1 VTNAD
6 PPTPAQTPLAA
17 SDVLSLLALSFLW
30 GGAYLF
36 MRSAVSSFGPAALIS
51 LRMGI
56 AAAVLLPLLF
66 WRGSVAQLWARP
78 VPMLVLAVP
87 LTAFPFLMLGFAAQ
101 HLTAGMLAVL
111 NATAPLFGGLLAHY
125 VLKEHLGPW
134 RAFGLVLGFAGVAV
148 LAWGGVAFKSTL
160 GLLAVGA
167 VLITSALWAVGANYI
182 KRRLAALD
190 ALVLTVGSLALASLA
205 LAPMAM
211 ATWPSAMPP
220 AKAWAEMAFL
230 GLASSGLG
238 FLLYFRMLRRIGPVR
253 TMSVTFLNPVVAT
266 VSGALYLGEG
276 VTLQTLVGGVVV
288 LAGTAI
294 SLGLW
299 AAPRG
304 QGAKAQ

>member
-1 VTNAD
+1 VSQTVST
-6 PPTPAQTPLAA
+6 PPATPLAA
-17 SDVLSLLALSFLW
+17 SDVLSLLALSILW

-36 MRSAVSSFGPAALIS
+36 MRSAVTAFGPAALIS

-56 AAAVLLPLLF
+56 AALVLLPLLF
-66 WRGSVAQLWARP
+66 WRGAVAQLWARP
-78 VPMLVLAVP
+78 VSMLVLALP

-111 NATAPLFGGLLAHY
+111 NATAPLFGGLLAHF

-134 RAFGLVLGFAGVAV
+134 RAFGLALGFAGVGV
-148 LAWGGVAFKSTL
+148 LAWGGAAFKSTL

-182 KRRLAALD
+182 KRRLAGLD

-205 LAPMAM
+205 LAPMAV
-211 ATWPSAMPP
+211 ATWPAAMPP
-220 AKAWAEMAFL
+220 ARAWAEMAFL

-276 VTLQTLVGGVVV
+276 VTPQTLVGGVVV

-304 QGAKAQ
+304 GLAKPQ